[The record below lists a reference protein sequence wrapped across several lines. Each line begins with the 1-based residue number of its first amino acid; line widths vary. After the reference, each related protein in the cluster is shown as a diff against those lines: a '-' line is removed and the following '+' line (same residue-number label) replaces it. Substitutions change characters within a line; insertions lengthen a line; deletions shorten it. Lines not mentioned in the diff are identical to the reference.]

1 MKKFFSKRKVKD
13 FIMLNIGII
22 MTAFCLVLVFEPNGA
37 VFGGVAG
44 LGIVLH
50 NYIDIPVSTIILVI
64 NILLLVVAWIFIGK
78 EFCIKTIY
86 GSLAY
91 PLYAFIFELLLK
103 LVDQKVIVEL
113 YQTNGLLLVFFSA
126 IIMGIGLGL
135 AIKAGASTGG
145 VDIIQAL
152 FYKYLKIPYSKS
164 LIFVETP
171 IILLGS
177 IINFSGSAA
186 ILNALYAVAFIILS
200 GYIMDSIIF
209 SGFNVR
215 ATYIITNRPEEIKQ
229 EIFDKLD
236 RGVTEIYTKGGYT
249 GVDRKM
255 LLCVLS
261 SREFFI
267 LKDIIESIDPLAFIY
282 AVRASEVHGEGFS
295 YDANKGN

>member
-1 MKKFFSKRKVKD
+1 MQIMKSRKVKD
-13 FIMLNIGII
+13 FIMLNIGLI
-22 MTAFCLVLVFEPNGA
+22 MTAFCLVMIFEPNNA
-37 VFGGVAG
+37 VFGGVG
-44 LGIVLH
+44 GIGIILD
-50 NYIDIPVSTIILVI
+50 DILAVPVSVIVLVI
-64 NILLLVVAWIFIGK
+64 NALLLIVGWVFIGK
-78 EFCIKTIY
+78 EFFLKTLY

-91 PLYAFIFELLLK
+91 PVYAFLFELLFNLFDK
-103 LVDQKVIVEL
+103 NIIVEL

-126 IIMGIGLGL
+126 IIMGVGLGL

-145 VDIIQAL
+145 VDIIQAML
-152 FYKYLKIPYSKS
+152 YKFLKIPYSKS
-164 LIFVETP
+164 LIMVEVP
-171 IILLGS
+171 IILIGS
-177 IINFSGSAA
+177 IMNFTGSSGV
-186 ILNALYAVAFIILS
+186 LNALYAIAFIILS
-200 GYIMDSIIF
+200 GYMMDAIIF

-215 ATYIITNRPEEIKQ
+215 ATYIITNKPDEIKA

-295 YDANKGN
+295 YDAASRK

>member
-1 MKKFFSKRKVKD
+1 MQILKSRKVKD
-13 FIMLNIGII
+13 FIMLNVGLI
-22 MTAFCLVLVFEPNGA
+22 MTAFCLVMIFEPNNA
-37 VFGGVAG
+37 VFGGVG
-44 LGIVLH
+44 GIGIILDD
-50 NYIDIPVSTIILVI
+50 IIPVPVSVIVFVI
-64 NILLLVVAWIFIGK
+64 NALLLIVGWIFIGK
-78 EFCIKTIY
+78 EFFLKTLY

-91 PLYAFIFELLLK
+91 PVYAFLLELLFNLFDK
-103 LVDQKVIVEL
+103 NIIIEL

-135 AIKAGASTGG
+135 AIKSGASTGG
-145 VDIIQAL
+145 VDIIQAM
-152 FYKYLKIPYSKS
+152 FYKFLKIPYSKS
-164 LIFVETP
+164 LIMVEGP
-171 IILLGS
+171 IILIGS
-177 IINFSGSAA
+177 IVNFSGSSGV
-186 ILNALYAVAFIILS
+186 LNALYAIAFIILS
-200 GYIMDSIIF
+200 GYMMDAIIF

-215 ATYIITNRPEEIKQ
+215 ATYIITNKPDEIKT

-295 YDANKGN
+295 YDAASRK

>member
-1 MKKFFSKRKVKD
+1 MKSFFTKRKIKD
-13 FIMLNIGII
+13 FIMLNVGII
-22 MTAFCLVLVFEPNGA
+22 MTAFCLVLIFEPNGA

-44 LGIVLH
+44 LGIILH
-50 NYIDIPVSTIILVI
+50 KQINVPVSTIILVI
-64 NILLLVVAWIFIGK
+64 NILLLIVAWIFISK
-78 EFCIKTIY
+78 EFCMKTLY

-91 PLYAFIFELLLK
+91 PIYAFIFELVFK
-103 LVDQKVIVEL
+103 LIDQEIFIEL
-113 YQTNGLLLVFFSA
+113 YSTNGLLLVFFSA

-152 FYKYLKIPYSKS
+152 LYKYLNIPYSKS
-164 LIFVETP
+164 LLIVETP
-171 IILLGS
+171 IIILGS
-177 IINFSGSAA
+177 IVNFSGSAA
-186 ILNALYAVAFIILS
+186 ILNALYAIAFIFLS

-215 ATYIITNRPEEIKQ
+215 ATYIITNKPDEIKG
-229 EIFDKLD
+229 EIFEKLD

-295 YDANKGN
+295 YDPESRK

>member
-1 MKKFFSKRKVKD
+1 MKSFFTKRKIKD
-13 FIMLNIGII
+13 FIMLNVGII
-22 MTAFCLVLVFEPNGA
+22 MTAFCLVLIFEPNGA

-44 LGIVLH
+44 LGIILH
-50 NYIDIPVSTIILVI
+50 NQINIPVSTIILVI
-64 NILLLVVAWIFIGK
+64 NILLLIVAWIFISK
-78 EFCIKTIY
+78 EFCMKTLY

-91 PLYAFIFELLLK
+91 PIYAFIFELVFK
-103 LVDQKVIVEL
+103 LIDQEIFIEL
-113 YQTNGLLLVFFSA
+113 YSTNGLLLVFFSA

-152 FYKYLKIPYSKS
+152 LYKYLNIPYSKS
-164 LIFVETP
+164 LFIVETP
-171 IILLGS
+171 IIILGS
-177 IINFSGSAA
+177 IVNFTGSAA
-186 ILNALYAVAFIILS
+186 ILNALYAIAFIFLS

-215 ATYIITNRPEEIKQ
+215 ATYIITNKPDEIKG
-229 EIFDKLD
+229 EIFEKLD

-295 YDANKGN
+295 YDPESRK

>member
-1 MKKFFSKRKVKD
+1 MQIMKSRKVKD
-13 FIMLNIGII
+13 FIMLNIGLI
-22 MTAFCLVLVFEPNGA
+22 MTAFCLVMIFEPNNA
-37 VFGGVAG
+37 VFGGVG
-44 LGIVLH
+44 GIGIILD
-50 NYIDIPVSTIILVI
+50 DILAVPVSVIVLVI
-64 NILLLVVAWIFIGK
+64 NAILLIVGWIFIGK
-78 EFCIKTIY
+78 EFFLKTLY

-91 PLYAFIFELLLK
+91 PVYAFLFELLFNLFDK
-103 LVDQKVIVEL
+103 NIIVEL

-126 IIMGIGLGL
+126 IIMGVGLGF

-145 VDIIQAL
+145 VDIIQAML
-152 FYKYLKIPYSKS
+152 YKFLKIPYSKS
-164 LIFVETP
+164 LIMVEVP
-171 IILLGS
+171 IILIGS
-177 IINFSGSAA
+177 IMNFTGSSGV
-186 ILNALYAVAFIILS
+186 LNALYAIAFIILS
-200 GYIMDSIIF
+200 GYMMDAIIF

-215 ATYIITNRPEEIKQ
+215 ATYIITNKPDEIKT

-295 YDANKGN
+295 YDAASRK

>member
-1 MKKFFSKRKVKD
+1 MKQFFSSRKVKD

-22 MTAFCLVLVFEPNGA
+22 MTAFCLVLVLEPNGA

-44 LGIVLH
+44 IGVILH
-50 NYIDIPVSTIILVI
+50 SYLKMPVSTIILVI
-64 NILLLVVAWIFIGK
+64 NILLLFVAWIFIGK
-78 EFCIKTIY
+78 EFCLKTLY

-91 PLYAFIFELLLK
+91 PIYAFLFELLFK
-103 LVDQKVIVEL
+103 LFDQQILIDL
-113 YQTNGLLLVFFSA
+113 YLTNGLLLVFFSA

-152 FYKYLKIPYSKS
+152 LYKYLKIPYSKS
-164 LIFVETP
+164 LFIVETP
-171 IILLGS
+171 IILVGS
-177 IINFSGSAA
+177 ILNFSGSAA
-186 ILNALYAVAFIILS
+186 ILNTLYAIAYIILS

-295 YDANKGN
+295 YDANNGN

>member
-1 MKKFFSKRKVKD
+1 MQILKSRKVKD
-13 FIMLNIGII
+13 FIMLNIGLI
-22 MTAFCLVLVFEPNGA
+22 MTAFCLVMIFEPNNA
-37 VFGGVAG
+37 VFGGVG
-44 LGIVLH
+44 GIGIILDD
-50 NYIDIPVSTIILVI
+50 IIPVPVSVIVFVI
-64 NILLLVVAWIFIGK
+64 NALLLIVGWIFIGK
-78 EFCIKTIY
+78 EFFLKTLY

-91 PLYAFIFELLLK
+91 PVYAFLFELLFNLFDK
-103 LVDQKVIVEL
+103 NIIVEL

-126 IIMGIGLGL
+126 IIMGVGLGF
-135 AIKAGASTGG
+135 AIKSGASTGG
-145 VDIIQAL
+145 VDIIQAM
-152 FYKYLKIPYSKS
+152 FYKFLKIPYSKS
-164 LIFVETP
+164 LIMVEGP
-171 IILLGS
+171 IILIGS
-177 IINFSGSAA
+177 IVNFSGSSGV
-186 ILNALYAVAFIILS
+186 LNALYAITFIILS
-200 GYIMDSIIF
+200 GYMMDAIIF

-215 ATYIITNRPEEIKQ
+215 ATYIITNKPDEIKT

-295 YDANKGN
+295 YDAASRK

>member
-1 MKKFFSKRKVKD
+1 MQILKSRKVKD
-13 FIMLNIGII
+13 FIMLNIGLI
-22 MTAFCLVLVFEPNGA
+22 MTAFCLVMIFEPNNA
-37 VFGGVAG
+37 VFGGVG
-44 LGIVLH
+44 GIGIILD
-50 NYIDIPVSTIILVI
+50 DIIAVPVSVIVLVI
-64 NILLLVVAWIFIGK
+64 NALLLIVGWLFIGK
-78 EFCIKTIY
+78 EFFLKTLY

-91 PLYAFIFELLLK
+91 PVYAFFFELLFNLFDK
-103 LVDQKVIVEL
+103 NIIVEL

-126 IIMGIGLGL
+126 IIMGIGLGF

-145 VDIIQAL
+145 VDIIQAML
-152 FYKYLKIPYSKS
+152 YKFLKIPYSKS
-164 LIFVETP
+164 LIMVEVP
-171 IILLGS
+171 IILIGS
-177 IINFSGSAA
+177 IMNFTGSSGV
-186 ILNALYAVAFIILS
+186 LNALYAIAFIILS
-200 GYIMDSIIF
+200 GYMMDAIIF

-215 ATYIITNRPEEIKQ
+215 ATYIITNKPDEIKA

-267 LKDIIESIDPLAFIY
+267 LKDIIESLDPLAFIY

-295 YDANKGN
+295 YDAASRK

>member
-1 MKKFFSKRKVKD
+1 MQIMKSRKVKD
-13 FIMLNIGII
+13 FIMLNIGLI
-22 MTAFCLVLVFEPNGA
+22 MTAFCLVMIFEPNNA
-37 VFGGVAG
+37 VFGGVG
-44 LGIVLH
+44 GIGIILD
-50 NYIDIPVSTIILVI
+50 DILAMPVSVIVLVI
-64 NILLLVVAWIFIGK
+64 NALLLIVGWIFIGK
-78 EFCIKTIY
+78 EFFLKTLY

-91 PLYAFIFELLLK
+91 PVYAFLFELLFNLFDK
-103 LVDQKVIVEL
+103 NIIVEL

-126 IIMGIGLGL
+126 IIMGVGLGF

-145 VDIIQAL
+145 VDIIQAML
-152 FYKYLKIPYSKS
+152 YKFLKIPYSKS
-164 LIFVETP
+164 LIMVEVP
-171 IILLGS
+171 IILIGS
-177 IINFSGSAA
+177 IMNFTGSSGV
-186 ILNALYAVAFIILS
+186 LNALYAIAFIILS
-200 GYIMDSIIF
+200 GYMMDAIIF

-215 ATYIITNRPEEIKQ
+215 ATYIITNKPDEIKT

-295 YDANKGN
+295 YDAASRK

>member
-1 MKKFFSKRKVKD
+1 MKKFFQKRKVKD
-13 FIMLNIGII
+13 FIMLNIGIF
-22 MTAFCLVLVFEPNGA
+22 MTACCLVFVCEPNGA

-44 LGIVLH
+44 IGVILH
-50 NYIDIPVSTIILVI
+50 NYLDFPVSTIILVI
-64 NILLLVVAWIFIGK
+64 NSFLLVIAWIFIGK
-78 EFCIKTIY
+78 EFCLKTLY
-86 GSLAY
+86 GSFAY
-91 PLYAFIFELLLK
+91 PIYAFILELLFK
-103 LVDQKVIVEL
+103 LVDQSVFIEL
-113 YQTNGLLLVFFSA
+113 YQTNGLLLIFFSA

-152 FYKYLKIPYSKS
+152 LYKYVKIPYSKS
-164 LIFVETP
+164 LFIVETP

-177 IINFSGSAA
+177 MLNFDGSAG
-186 ILNALYAVAFIILS
+186 IINALYAIAFILIS
-200 GYIMDSIIF
+200 GYMMDSIIF

-215 ATYIITNRPEEIKQ
+215 ATYIITNKPDEIKQ

-295 YDANKGN
+295 YDTTNNK